1 MREVF
6 IADFAA
12 LSVYLLMPLA
22 SKVLINN
29 AQSNPVWIKQDP
41 VDLAKCQ
48 WQGFIAPV
56 NL

>member
-6 IADFAA
+6 IAGFAA

-29 AQSNPVWIKQDP
+29 AQSNPVWIKQDA
-41 VDLAKCQ
+41 VDLANCR
-48 WQGFIAPV
+48 WQSFIAPV